1 MCNVIYMFGTKIKF
15 NILTGRASVVNTTVL
30 GDLGKTSDVPEK
42 KCLFKIPLVP
52 KSDENIFMSI
62 KKYW

>member
-30 GDLGKTSDVPEK
+30 GDLGKTSDFPEK
-42 KCLFKIPLVP
+42 NAFSKYLWCQSQMKIYL
-52 KSDENIFMSI
+52 
-62 KKYW
+62 